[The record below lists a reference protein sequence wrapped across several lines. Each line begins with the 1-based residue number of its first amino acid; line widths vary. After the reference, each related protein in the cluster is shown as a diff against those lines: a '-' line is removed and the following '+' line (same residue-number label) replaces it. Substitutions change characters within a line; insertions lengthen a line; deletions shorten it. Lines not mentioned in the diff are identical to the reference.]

1 MKAAQIMKYN
11 KNIHIKVMDI
21 PIPKMG
27 DHDVLIRVKAAAV
40 NPVVFSIGRKGICPR
55 IVGVERRRN
64 SSQPAHGTEQI
75 VCEKR
80 GFSINQT
87 DDFFTGRIKI

>member
-1 MKAAQIMKYN
+1 MRKMSMKAAQIMKYN

-40 NPVVFSIGRKGICPR
+40 NPVDIL
-55 IVGVERRRN
+55 N
-64 SSQPAHGTEQI
+64 W
-75 VCEKR
+75 EKR
-80 GFSINQT
+80 NLPT
-87 DDFFTGRIKI
+87 NCRC